1 MTSEQDP
8 ILFTVFNEI
17 GIIDQLAQTA
27 FENVLPGGM
36 TVSQFSVLNH
46 LIRLGDGKKP
56 SDLARAF
63 QVTKGAMTNTLSK
76 LEAVGLVRIKPDP
89 QDGRGKIVSITSKGR
104 RVRDKSLLNLVPV
117 LNEIS
122 KAIPEEDFR
131 AALPFL
137 EALRQHLD
145 SARDIA

>member
-1 MTSEQDP
+1 MSADQDP
-8 ILFTVFNEI
+8 LLFTFFNEI

-27 FENVLPGGM
+27 FEEVLPDAL

-76 LEAVGLVRIKPDP
+76 LEAAGLIRVKPDP
-89 QDGRGKIVSITSKGR
+89 QDGRGKIVTVTAKGL
-104 RVRDKSLLNLVPV
+104 RVRDRSLHNLAPV
-117 LNEIS
+117 LSEIS
-122 KAIPEEDFR
+122 KALPAKDFR

-137 EALRQHLD
+137 QKLRMHLD
-145 SARDIA
+145 AARDEG